1 MTVIALPNT
10 FRPESFSMRL
20 ETNERA
26 FASPYGGSEQ
36 VLDMGNDRWMIS
48 LTLPR
53 GPQEHAARNEAFLN
67 ALRGQV
73 NTCNLWHMRQRAP
86 RGTMRGAPVAW
97 GTSAGSDTLNISAN
111 VGGVTLLA
119 GVMIGVGD
127 LLLQIAEDCVADGG
141 GLLQTKLVNRLRHTV
156 VASTPVIWDRP
167 TAQFR
172 KVSKASVQYFPGYA
186 ESVPID
192 FVEAIS

>member
-10 FRPESFSMRL
+10 FRPESFSMRM

-67 ALRGQV
+67 ALRGQT

-86 RGTMRGAPVAW
+86 LGTMRGAPTAQAASS
-97 GTSAGSDTLNISAN
+97 GAQQLSINTTAGA
-111 VGGVTLLA
+111 TLLM
-119 GVMIGVGD
+119 GDMIGVNS
-127 LLLQIAEDCVADGG
+127 LLLQAAEDTTANGSGV
-141 GLLQTKLVNRLRHTV
+141 LVLKIANRLRVNIPAGAAVT
-156 VASTPVIWDRP
+156 WDRP
-167 TAQFR
+167 TAPFR